1 MQIRMEAA
9 RELLR
14 STELKSFEIA
24 EQVGFAE
31 PNYFSFCFKKHIG
44 VSPKEYRKQ
53 ASQTASEG
61 SIR

>member
-31 PNYFSFCFKKHIG
+31 PNYFSFCFKTYWRLAQRI
-44 VSPKEYRKQ
+44 S
-53 ASQTASEG
+53 
-61 SIR
+61 

>member
-9 RELLR
+9 KELLR

-24 EQVGFAE
+24 ERVGFAE

-53 ASQTASEG
+53 FALTTREG
-61 SIR
+61 AER